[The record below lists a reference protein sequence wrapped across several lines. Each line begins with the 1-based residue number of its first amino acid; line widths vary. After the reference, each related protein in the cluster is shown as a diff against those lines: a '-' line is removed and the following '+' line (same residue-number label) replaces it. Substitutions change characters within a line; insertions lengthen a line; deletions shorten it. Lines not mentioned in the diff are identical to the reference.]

1 MRFCRSVTTAGM
13 TPRRLNGMRFKM
25 LAAILLVCAASGF
38 AQEHMADALRA
49 GIVAEDSKQDTRA
62 AIQQYNAVLKEY
74 AAARETAATALFRM
88 AECYRKMGV
97 RQGAIAA
104 YQRVVQDFS
113 DQTKLVARARAV
125 LAKNYQ
131 VTELQG
137 KASAAT
143 RILYRQSIVNQINIA
158 KSQLATAQQR
168 YNAGVVGIMEV
179 NEFKAKIADLETQLA
194 GYDAGLRSARSK

>member
-1 MRFCRSVTTAGM
+1 MKFGIAIA
-13 TPRRLNGMRFKM
+13 M
-25 LAAILLVCAASGF
+25 LMSCAASGF
-38 AQEHMADALRA
+38 AQEHMVDALRA

-88 AECYRKMGV
+88 AECYRKMGI

-113 DQTKLVARARAV
+113 DQTKLVARARAL

-137 KASAAT
+137 KVSAAT
-143 RILYRQSIVNQINIA
+143 RILYRQSIVNQINIV
-158 KSQLATAQQR
+158 KSQLATAQER
-168 YNAGVVGIMEV
+168 RRAGVATVTEV
-179 NEFKAKIADLETQLA
+179 DEFKAKIADLETQLA